1 MTVEHNFLDQQNEL
15 DDLLIKNNYR
25 RYFKDFTQF
34 DAWYVRHD

>member
-15 DDLLIKNNYR
+15 NDLLIKNNYR